1 MNEGGDD
8 WKGKEKKRDLFPL
21 PILHLASGYS
31 FFFQLEPLRRSGE
44 LPINKRQP
52 AQRASG
58 CDEDNTR
65 RGGAQ
70 INLLLDQ

>member
-1 MNEGGDD
+1 MNERGGDD
-8 WKGKEKKRDLFPL
+8 LKGKEKKRDLFPL
-21 PILHLASGYS
+21 PILGTRVL
-31 FFFQLEPLRRSGE
+31 FFQLEPPRRSGE

-58 CDEDNTR
+58 RNEDNAR